1 VTERS
6 TDPEG
11 GRDTDRVADDVTA
24 GAQSGQD
31 PERMQ
36 DFARRLE
43 EPPPPGDEEWEVT
56 RADTGTTE
64 HMDGEA
70 PTS

>member
-1 VTERS
+1 MTEGAAER
-6 TDPEG
+6 E
-11 GRDTDRVADDVTA
+11 RDGAADAEADVTA

-31 PERMQ
+31 PERLE

-56 RADTGTTE
+56 RADTGTTDQ
-64 HMDGEA
+64 MDGEA
-70 PTS
+70 PTG